1 MAGGAG
7 TTTAGMLTKAELDA
21 IIDRI
26 RQREIP
32 PELQA
37 FVQELAHNREAPR
50 SWLGRL
56 MFGRLERP
64 VACKSVAV
72 HEGVEGLRGSLIF
85 DAGVDVPGLLEWGA
99 LPGRTSHGTFVVR
112 LDGFHYL
119 NRRRDEVEALFRQEP
134 EALGGTDP
142 AHLAAFL
149 SDVLGRRLNESHE
162 VLRSAE
168 HLVRYD
174 RLGGFGGAYEIDA
187 REWQRV
193 RSRFIAPTRREEPWG
208 FRLEFCSVYGWMH
221 YKRRL
226 TRQTYDLALS
236 TPGPD
241 VYGYRDLAPT
251 VQVVHIQHSEQVL
264 SEKIFARLP
273 MVKY

>member
-1 MAGGAG
+1 
-7 TTTAGMLTKAELDA
+7 MLTKAELDA
-21 IIDRI
+21 IIARI
-26 RQREIP
+26 RQHEIP
-32 PELQA
+32 PELQD
-37 FVQELAHNREAPR
+37 FVQELAHSREAPR

-64 VACKSVAV
+64 VECMSVAE
-72 HEGVEGLRGSLIF
+72 HEGVQGLRRSFVF

-99 LPGRTSHGTFVVR
+99 LPGRTSHGTFAVG

-119 NRRRDEVEALFRQEP
+119 NRRREEVEALFRQEP
-134 EALGGTDP
+134 EALIDTAP
-142 AHLAAFL
+142 EHLAAFL
-149 SDVLGRRLNESHE
+149 ADVLGRRLNESHE

-168 HLVRYD
+168 HLMRYD
-174 RLGGFGGAYEIDA
+174 LLGSFSGPYEIDS

-193 RSRFIAPTRREEPWG
+193 RSRFVIPTRREEPWG

-236 TPGPD
+236 TPSPAAHR
-241 VYGYRDLAPT
+241 YRELPPT
-251 VQVVHIQHSEQVL
+251 VQTVHIHHSEQVL
-264 SEKIFARLP
+264 SERIFAKLP
-273 MVKY
+273 MVTY

>member
-1 MAGGAG
+1 
-7 TTTAGMLTKAELDA
+7 MLTKAELDA
-21 IIDRI
+21 IIARI

-32 PELQA
+32 PELQS
-37 FVQELAHNREAPR
+37 FVQDLAHNREAPR

-64 VACKSVAV
+64 VVCTSVAAR
-72 HEGVEGLRGSLIF
+72 EGVESLRGSLIF
-85 DAGVDVPGLLEWGA
+85 DVAVDVPGLLECGS
-99 LPGRTSHGTFVVR
+99 LPGVTSNGTFVVR

-119 NRRRDEVEALFRQEP
+119 NRRLEEVEALFRQEP
-134 EALGGTDP
+134 DALGDTDP
-142 AHLAAFL
+142 SDLAAFL

-168 HLVRYD
+168 HLIRYD
-174 RLGGFGGAYEIDA
+174 LLGGFGGTYEVDA

-193 RSRFIAPTRREEPWG
+193 RSRFVTPTRREEPWG

-226 TRQTYDLALS
+226 TRQTYDLALDS
-236 TPGPD
+236 PGPS
-241 VYGYRDLAPT
+241 VHRYRELPPT
-251 VQVVHIQHSEQVL
+251 VQIVRIQHREQVL
-264 SEKIFARLP
+264 SEKIFAKLP